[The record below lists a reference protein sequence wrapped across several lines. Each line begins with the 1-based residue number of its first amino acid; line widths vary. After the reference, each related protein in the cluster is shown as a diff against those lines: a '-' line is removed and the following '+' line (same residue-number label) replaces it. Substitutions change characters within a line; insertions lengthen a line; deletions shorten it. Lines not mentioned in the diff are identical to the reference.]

1 MGGVFSK
8 PKPPPPPPPEIDEA
22 AQRRADMLEA
32 EEGRER
38 KALSSR
44 RKARRGRMSGRMG
57 LMSQFR
63 TADITFPGEQAQLN
77 TTLGGSRNPRIN

>member
-38 KALSSR
+38 KNLSSR
-44 RKARRGRMSGRMG
+44 RKARRGRMSGRM
-57 LMSQFR
+57 LMSQVR
-63 TADITFPGEQAQLN
+63 PADIDFPGQQTLSTE
-77 TTLGGSRNPRIN
+77 LGGSRNPRIN

>member
-38 KALSSR
+38 KIYLQEERLEEVGCLA
-44 RKARRGRMSGRMG
+44 
-57 LMSQFR
+57 
-63 TADITFPGEQAQLN
+63 EC
-77 TTLGGSRNPRIN
+77 